1 MTSPLLLAGWA
12 AWTIAAL
19 FWTWAAIIS
28 MVDQNLSAQRSGIR
42 TGWILVAVVALL
54 LAATFSEGFHP

>member
-1 MTSPLLLAGWA
+1 MNSPLLLAGWA

-28 MVDQNLSAQRSGIR
+28 MVDQDIAAQKSGIR

-54 LAATFSEGFHP
+54 LAATFKDGFHV